1 MVRGSPF
8 LFALLLIRASASPPP
23 AYEVILLLILCVQ
36 LLLRAV
42 RLSRLM
48 NFPSLSPPGAGT
60 PGVWAS
66 SVVSCIGQSG
76 SIFHGYRTLPLMG
89 RSAGLGTYE
98 GRSRARTSYAYSI
111 WWLMFWLKTIHY
123 VEIKL
128 HFLMLALKDVFF
140 YSYLRGNW
148 MCSLL
153 WPSVF
158 SLLLEEKVV
167 FSLSL
172 FSQSFLWQIE
182 RKQTQYFYLKVFI
195 PLNVFAMY
203 WTCAYMW
210 YFKTK

>member
-8 LFALLLIRASASPPP
+8 LFALLLICASASPPP
-23 AYEVILLLILCVQ
+23 AYEVILLLFLCVQ

-42 RLSRLM
+42 RPSRLM
-48 NFPSLSPPGAGT
+48 YFPSPSPPGAGT

-66 SVVSCIGQSG
+66 SVVSCLGQSG
-76 SIFHGYRTLPLMG
+76 SVFHGCGTLPLMG
-89 RSAGLGTYE
+89 RSACLGTYE

-111 WWLMFWLKTIHY
+111 WCLMFWLKMINY
-123 VEIKL
+123 VEMKL
-128 HFLMLALKDVFF
+128 HFLRLALKDVFL

-153 WPSVF
+153 CPSVL

-182 RKQTQYFYLKVFI
+182 RKHTQHFYLKVFI
-195 PLNVFAMY
+195 PLNFVHIWCCY
-203 WTCAYMW
+203 NY
-210 YFKTK
+210 